1 MVVSRSL
8 RFLAGA
14 ALPALA
20 ACTLDRQVQ
29 APAGDYLSHEQLSA
43 LLAKTRTTRITVGK
57 FNATGSYARDG
68 TVHLN
73 WGAGTATGTWKIY
86 DNRFCTRYREIR
98 QGFETCY
105 FFRQTG
111 EQTYALFSTD
121 GSIAGTWLVEK

>member
-1 MVVSRSL
+1 MRSL
-8 RFLAGA
+8 ICVALLALAG
-14 ALPALA
+14 
-20 ACTLDRQVQ
+20 CTLDRKVE

-43 LLAKTRTTRITVGK
+43 LLARTRTANIAAGRL
-57 FNATGSYARDG
+57 NATGNYSPDG

-73 WGAGTATGTWKIY
+73 WGTGSAKGTWKIY

-111 EQTYALFSTD
+111 DKTYTLFATD
-121 GSIAGTWLVEK
+121 GKVAATWFVGM